1 MYIEERDPLLHIA
14 TKKLFISNETFIYER
29 FIAIKKTIYIQ

>member
-29 FIAIKKTIYIQ
+29 FIAI